1 MNVLTKKQF
10 RQYFNSLDYE
20 HKLGSSNSPLWEPDR
35 YWGVNTRW
43 YTCVRPISRADR
55 DEYNAWV
62 EKHCAGSVLC
72 FSSSDEQ
79 QEEWYGFTHHAD
91 IMLWMLRWA

>member
-1 MNVLTKKQF
+1 MTVLTKKQF
-10 RQYFNSLDYE
+10 RQYFNSLDVR
-20 HKLGSSNSPLWEPDR
+20 LGSSNSPLWEPDR

-91 IMLWMLRWA
+91 IMLWLLRWA